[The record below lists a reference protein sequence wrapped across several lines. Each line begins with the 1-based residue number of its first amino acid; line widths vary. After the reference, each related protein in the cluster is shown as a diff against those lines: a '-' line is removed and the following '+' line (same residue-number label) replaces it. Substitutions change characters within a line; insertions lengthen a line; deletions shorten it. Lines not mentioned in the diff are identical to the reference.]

1 MDLIKA
7 PDGVS
12 DEVYEKITW
21 MQIGVIRKARK
32 IKQGDIAD
40 VTGIK
45 QTTLSHIE
53 HGRMVPSTRNQ
64 HILATYFNRDDWHDN
79 DQFDWNEHSYS
90 TNNLT
95 LFIHELQSTI
105 DWSGYHHLVAEDI
118 GMSKELVDV
127 LKSRSS
133 LLKAKVKNYELEA
146 EPAAMMLTAPDVKM
160 TVNRKRIPLYSI
172 VDTPKVFSI
181 EQTVQIIP
189 DEAELITTP
198 PMVAGIDDAYAMI
211 VPNHL
216 MHPAYG
222 EGDTVFVHTGRMPQN
237 GDDVV
242 VRLTFEDRE
251 IAFIRSIWDT
261 NARDSKEGEPIFFDL
276 ISYAQRD
283 IAKMHAAAK
292 VGDPEDLGAI
302 VDLASQL
309 LKDNY
314 WSLTGY
320 KDGRNVIAGTG
331 LALPKITDATVDVI
345 VGCQRKMGNE
355 YGRGK
360 FGSGP
365 FGG

>member
-1 MDLIKA
+1 MKNPLDDKPELAAYVKQQDVDALDNFIMEMNWRQLRALRIKQNKA
-7 PDGVS
+7 QRDITDEIGVS
-12 DEVYEKITW
+12 VPTYSKIENGK
-21 MQIGVIRKARK
+21 QIPSRAQAVNLAGAFGFKGSVLDLAAAFDKEIRDTMEADTTRK
-32 IKQGDIAD
+32 LERMK
-40 VTGIK
+40 
-45 QTTLSHIE
+45 TLH
-53 HGRMVPSTRNQ
+53 
-64 HILATYFNRDDWHDN
+64 
-79 DQFDWNEHSYS
+79 
-90 TNNLT
+90 
-95 LFIHELQSTI
+95 HELQ
-105 DWSGYHHLVAEDI
+105 VKKAEYTARGQDVGLI
-118 GMSKELVDV
+118 VD
-127 LKSRSS
+127 
-133 LLKAKVKNYELEA
+133 
-146 EPAAMMLTAPDVKM
+146 
-160 TVNRKRIPLYSI
+160 RKRIPLHSI
-172 VDTPKVFSI
+172 INTPKVFSV

-189 DEAELITTP
+189 AEADLISTP
-198 PMVAGIDDAYAMI
+198 PMLAGIDDAYAMI

-242 VRLTFEDRE
+242 VRLTFEERE

-261 NARDSKEGEPIFFDL
+261 NVRDSKKGEPVFFDL

-283 IAKMHAAAK
+283 ICKMHAAAQ

-302 VDLASQL
+302 VELAAKL

-320 KDGRNVIAGTG
+320 EDGRNVLAGTG

>member
-1 MDLIKA
+1 MKNPLDDKPELSAWVKQQDVDAIDNFVMEMNWRQLSSLRGKQKLGQRA
-7 PDGVS
+7 IADAIGVS
-12 DEVYEKITW
+12 VPTYSKIENGKQ
-21 MQIGVIRKARK
+21 MPSRAQAVNLAGAFGFKGSVIDLAAALDQELRDVMEQSSWAALDRLKRA
-32 IKQGDIAD
+32 KQQNHA
-40 VTGIK
+40 
-45 QTTLSHIE
+45 
-53 HGRMVPSTRNQ
+53 
-64 HILATYFNRDDWHDN
+64 
-79 DQFDWNEHSYS
+79 
-90 TNNLT
+90 
-95 LFIHELQSTI
+95 
-105 DWSGYHHLVAEDI
+105 
-118 GMSKELVDV
+118 
-127 LKSRSS
+127 
-133 LLKAKVKNYELEA
+133 LEA
-146 EPAAMMLTAPDVKM
+146 NSPTMAWTAPEVTM
-160 TVNRKRIPLYSI
+160 TVNRKRIPFYTI
-172 VDTPKVFSI
+172 VDKPRVFSI

-198 PMVAGIDDAYAMI
+198 PMLAGIDDAYAMI

-222 EGDTVFVHTGRMPQN
+222 EGDTVFVHTGRIPQN

-261 NARDSKEGEPIFFDL
+261 NARDSKEGEEVFFDL

-283 IAKMHAAAK
+283 IAKMHAAAQ

-302 VDLASQL
+302 VELAAKL

-314 WSLTGY
+314 WSLVGY
-320 KDGRNVIAGTG
+320 EDGRNVIAGTG

-365 FGG
+365 YS